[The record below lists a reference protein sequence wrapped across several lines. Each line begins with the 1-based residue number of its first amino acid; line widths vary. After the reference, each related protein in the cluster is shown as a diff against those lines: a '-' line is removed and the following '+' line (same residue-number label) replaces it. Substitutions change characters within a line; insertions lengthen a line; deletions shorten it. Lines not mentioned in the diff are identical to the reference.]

1 MIPLRSPVD
10 FPKASQM
17 ANLFISAGE
26 KARTVGKENQ
36 YLDEVT

>member
-1 MIPLRSPVD
+1 
-10 FPKASQM
+10 M